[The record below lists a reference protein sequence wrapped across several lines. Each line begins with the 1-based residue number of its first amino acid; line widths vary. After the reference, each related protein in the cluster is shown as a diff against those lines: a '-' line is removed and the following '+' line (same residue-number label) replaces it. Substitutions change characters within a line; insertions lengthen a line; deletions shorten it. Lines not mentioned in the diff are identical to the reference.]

1 MKVRAKLLIVLLS
14 APFFSG
20 STAPAPVPRPSANK
34 FDSSPFAVGEKLVY
48 AVEWNPPWYLFFL
61 PTMDAGE
68 AELSLAGE
76 TVYGGKRAV
85 KIIFQAR
92 SSGTLV
98 KLSGVKIDDHFEFIT
113 DPETF
118 CTCAVKKKLREGKR
132 KRDIDV
138 VYDRQQ
144 RRLHIRETDLGVS
157 PPKLKRDEFVK
168 DIPECVRDLFSAL
181 YNARRR
187 DLSMGDSHRSMVGD
201 NDRVKEIE
209 TQVEKRE
216 TVETPKGKYD
226 AWKLNTVSILGGL
239 FKDGG
244 QFKIWLSADER
255 KIPVQFEAK
264 VSLGKVSGKLK
275 EVQP

>member
-1 MKVRAKLLIVLLS
+1 
-14 APFFSG
+14 
-20 STAPAPVPRPSANK
+20 
-34 FDSSPFAVGEKLVY
+34 
-48 AVEWNPPWYLFFL
+48 
-61 PTMDAGE
+61 
-68 AELSLAGE
+68 
-76 TVYGGKRAV
+76 
-85 KIIFQAR
+85 
-92 SSGTLV
+92 
-98 KLSGVKIDDHFEFIT
+98 
-113 DPETF
+113 
-118 CTCAVKKKLREGKR
+118 
-132 KRDIDV
+132 
-138 VYDRQQ
+138 
-144 RRLHIRETDLGVS
+144 
-157 PPKLKRDEFVK
+157 
-168 DIPECVRDLFSAL
+168 
-181 YNARRR
+181 
-187 DLSMGDSHRSMVGD
+187 MVGD

>member
-92 SSGTLV
+92 LFMIGSSGACTFERRISASAHPSSSAMNSSRIYRNA
-98 KLSGVKIDDHFEFIT
+98 SGICSRRCTTPDDGT
-113 DPETF
+113 
-118 CTCAVKKKLREGKR
+118 
-132 KRDIDV
+132 
-138 VYDRQQ
+138 
-144 RRLHIRETDLGVS
+144 
-157 PPKLKRDEFVK
+157 
-168 DIPECVRDLFSAL
+168 
-181 YNARRR
+181 
-187 DLSMGDSHRSMVGD
+187 
-201 NDRVKEIE
+201 
-209 TQVEKRE
+209 
-216 TVETPKGKYD
+216 
-226 AWKLNTVSILGGL
+226 
-239 FKDGG
+239 
-244 QFKIWLSADER
+244 
-255 KIPVQFEAK
+255 
-264 VSLGKVSGKLK
+264 
-275 EVQP
+275 